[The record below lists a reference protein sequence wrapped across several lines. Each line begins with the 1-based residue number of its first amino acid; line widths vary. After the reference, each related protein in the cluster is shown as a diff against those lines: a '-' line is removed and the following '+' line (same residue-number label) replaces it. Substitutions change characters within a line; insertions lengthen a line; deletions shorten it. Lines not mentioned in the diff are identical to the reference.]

1 MRKVIILGAGQVGSS
16 VASSLVSEDNDITI
30 IDLDAKKLKE
40 LADRYDLRT
49 LQGNAGHPSVLIE
62 AGVQD
67 CELLIAVTEVD
78 EVNMLACRIAHVL
91 FNVPNRIA
99 RIRALEYLENDKLS
113 DGTLFDISH
122 VICPEQVLT
131 DYLLKLVAFP
141 EALQVVEFAHGRVML
156 VAIRAREDGLLV
168 GHPISDLPRHLPNID
183 ARIVAIFR
191 ESSAIRPDGQTI
203 VRTGD
208 EVFFLSETG
217 DMRKVMEELR
227 KMDRPVERVMIA
239 GGSDIG
245 LRLAQALENKFSVKL
260 IEPDRER
267 AKYITSR
274 LEKTLVFNAS
284 ESDAELLNEEGIDQ
298 IDLFVAAT
306 ANDERNIIAAL
317 LAKRMGAR
325 RVVTLIHQS
334 AYVDLLEDSKID
346 IVIGLADAT
355 IGTILSQVR
364 RADVDQV
371 HSLRRGASEAL
382 EVIVHGDRTTSQVVG
397 GKVDEINWPVGAFL
411 GAIVRNDKVI
421 MAHHDEVIMAEDH
434 LVIFV
439 NDKKIIPRVER
450 LLQVSGLFL

>member
-1 MRKVIILGAGQVGSS
+1 
-16 VASSLVSEDNDITI
+16 
-30 IDLDAKKLKE
+30 
-40 LADRYDLRT
+40 
-49 LQGNAGHPSVLIE
+49 
-62 AGVQD
+62 
-67 CELLIAVTEVD
+67 
-78 EVNMLACRIAHVL
+78 
-91 FNVPNRIA
+91 
-99 RIRALEYLENDKLS
+99 
-113 DGTLFDISH
+113 
-122 VICPEQVLT
+122 
-131 DYLLKLVAFP
+131 
-141 EALQVVEFAHGRVML
+141 
-156 VAIRAREDGLLV
+156 
-168 GHPISDLPRHLPNID
+168 
-183 ARIVAIFR
+183 
-191 ESSAIRPDGQTI
+191 
-203 VRTGD
+203 
-208 EVFFLSETG
+208 
-217 DMRKVMEELR
+217 
-227 KMDRPVERVMIA
+227 MDRPVERVMIA

-245 LRLAQALENKFSVKL
+245 LRLAMALEKKFSVKL

-284 ESDAELLNEEGIDQ
+284 ESDSELLSEEGIDQ

-382 EVIVHGDRTTSQVVG
+382 EVIVHGDRVTSQVVG
-397 GKVDEINWPVGAFL
+397 RKVDEINWPVGAFL
-411 GAIVRNDKVI
+411 GAIVRDEKVI